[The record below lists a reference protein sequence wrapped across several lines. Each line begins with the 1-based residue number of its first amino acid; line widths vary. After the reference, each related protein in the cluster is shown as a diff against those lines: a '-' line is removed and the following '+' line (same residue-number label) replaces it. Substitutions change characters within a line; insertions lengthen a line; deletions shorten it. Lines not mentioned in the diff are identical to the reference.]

1 MSISHE
7 VVVISRIIYGLL
19 KHKDMEIA
27 CKCDLAATL
36 LTVSSIDTVS
46 NKLNKAN
53 LAKILG
59 EVIF

>member
-7 VVVISRIIYGLL
+7 VVVIGGIIYGLL

-27 CKCDLAATL
+27 CKCGLVATL